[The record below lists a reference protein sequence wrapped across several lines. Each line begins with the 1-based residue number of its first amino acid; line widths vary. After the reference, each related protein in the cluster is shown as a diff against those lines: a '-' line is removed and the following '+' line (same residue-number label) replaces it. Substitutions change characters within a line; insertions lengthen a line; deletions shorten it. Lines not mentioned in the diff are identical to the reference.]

1 MSFGLVDIDHLMIRV
16 STLEDTV
23 KQFERMGFTVAPPRL
38 ELGSKTPR
46 WRPYDNRLILF
57 EPYPGRHDIANFL
70 GLACLQDQFG
80 APWPLRKSMS
90 FLWDTEGPKSVVCL
104 ARDIEV
110 TAQAMREAGLE
121 VELGGPQSPEL
132 GWIDEETG
140 SWLPHRNR
148 PCNPTFRQLPF
159 MTNAYGTDSIETFHH
174 PAFIRHANG
183 ARYMSTITG
192 ITDDI
197 QRDVVW
203 MSRDVFGVTPVWES
217 ADVALIRPR
226 DIVLRIV
233 TPAGFASLYP
243 GIDYSTERILP
254 ALAGATIV
262 VSSISRVTET
272 LQEAG
277 VAHVR
282 IDANR
287 VVVPRSAASNTV
299 LEFTTHEY
307 EWEHGSTADA
317 ATPRLAGE
325 ASTSDTG
332 ETQ

>member
-1 MSFGLVDIDHLMIRV
+1 
-16 STLEDTV
+16 
-23 KQFERMGFTVAPPRL
+23 
-38 ELGSKTPR
+38 
-46 WRPYDNRLILF
+46 
-57 EPYPGRHDIANFL
+57 
-70 GLACLQDQFG
+70 
-80 APWPLRKSMS
+80 
-90 FLWDTEGPKSVVCL
+90 
-104 ARDIEV
+104 
-110 TAQAMREAGLE
+110 
-121 VELGGPQSPEL
+121 
-132 GWIDEETG
+132 
-140 SWLPHRNR
+140 
-148 PCNPTFRQLPF
+148 
-159 MTNAYGTDSIETFHH
+159 
-174 PAFIRHANG
+174 
-183 ARYMSTITG
+183 MSTITG

-217 ADVALIRPR
+217 ADIALIRPR

-272 LQEAG
+272 LQEGG

-299 LEFTTHEY
+299 LEFTTQEY
-307 EWEHGSTADA
+307 EWEHESAADVA
-317 ATPRLAGE
+317 VPRSAGE

-332 ETQ
+332 EMQ